1 MNNGYIRLHRKIMEW
16 EWYSN
21 INDRLVFIQCLLD
34 ANWKDGYFNGEVISR
49 GSFPTSIEKLS
60 GETGLTFSQIR
71 TSLKH
76 LKLTNNITI
85 KSFRHFSIITINNYE
100 KYQDDDKQDGN
111 LIASSSQAND
121 KLIATIEKSK
131 KEKKKESNNKY
142 IVEIIDYLN
151 MRTGQHYKHNNTS
164 TQEHINARLKEGFTV
179 DDFKTVINKKCV
191 EWMGTDMQKYLR
203 PDTLFRPSKFES
215 YLNQDV
221 SEQKDFQWEYLKGM
235 YNGKI

>member
-1 MNNGYIRLHRKIMEW
+1 MNDGFILLHRKIIKEW

-21 INDRLVFIQCLLD
+21 INDRLVFIHCLLS
-34 ANWKDGYFNGEVISR
+34 ANWKDGWFEGVKIPR
-49 GSFPTSIEKLS
+49 GSFATSYKNLAKEIGISVHQL
-60 GETGLTFSQIR
+60 R
-71 TSLKH
+71 TSLEH
-76 LKLTNNITI
+76 LKLTYNVAHTTN
-85 KSFRHFSIITINNYE
+85 KQFSIITINNYD
-100 KYQDDDKQDGN
+100 KYQLGGTQDDKRVANEWQTSGN
-111 LIASSSQAND
+111 NI
-121 KLIATIEKSK
+121 I
-131 KEKKKESNNKY
+131 KEIKEINNNKY

-151 MRTGQHYKHNNTS
+151 MRTGQHYKHNNKN

-179 DDFKTVINKKCV
+179 NDFKTVIDKKCV